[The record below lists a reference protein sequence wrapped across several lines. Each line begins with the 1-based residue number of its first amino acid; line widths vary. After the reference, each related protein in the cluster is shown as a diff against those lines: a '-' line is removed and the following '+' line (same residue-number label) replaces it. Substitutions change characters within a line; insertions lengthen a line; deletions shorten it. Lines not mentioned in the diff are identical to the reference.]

1 MTYTVGTSRLHRLH
15 PLVKL
20 VWLIGLTVA
29 VFRTPGATVPWLTV
43 GGVMVLLWCATV
55 PPWKLPGLRLWL
67 TLALVIVAAHV
78 AFVREGR
85 VVLGPVTAAGLEGG
99 LRVAGRLLAV
109 VRASHLFVKT
119 TDPSS
124 LAQTLMKAGLPVR
137 WGFALVTALRLVP
150 VFRVEAHHV
159 YRAQLVRGMPYDA
172 RGPRTWWLLL
182 RRWLLPLLV
191 SALRTAHALSLAM
204 EGRGFGLHPRRT
216 FRREVRLTCG
226 DVVAA
231 ALLIVLI
238 AAAEWSARHAG

>member
-1 MTYTVGTSRLHRLH
+1 MTYTVDTSRLHRLH

-20 VWLIGLTVA
+20 LWLIGLTVA
-29 VFRTPGATVPWLTV
+29 VFRTPVATVPWLTV
-43 GGVMVLLWCATV
+43 GGVMVLLWCASV
-55 PPWKLPGLRLWL
+55 PPWKLPGVRLWL
-67 TLALVIVAAHV
+67 ALALVIVGVHA

-85 VVLGPVTAAGLEGG
+85 AVLGPVTAAGLEGG

-109 VRASHLFVKT
+109 VLASHLFVKT

-124 LAQTLMKAGLPVR
+124 LAQALMKAGLPVR

-159 YRAQLVRGMPYDA
+159 YRAQLVRGMPYDTP
-172 RGPRTWWLLL
+172 GPRRWWLLL

-204 EGRGFGLHPRRT
+204 EGRGFGLYRRRT
-216 FRREVRLTCG
+216 FRRELRLTFG

-231 ALLIVLI
+231 ALLVAFI
-238 AAAEWSARHAG
+238 AVTEWLACHAA

>member
-1 MTYTVGTSRLHRLH
+1 MTDIAATSGVHRLH

-20 VWLIGLTVA
+20 VWLIGLTVT
-29 VFRTPGATVPWLTV
+29 VFRSPGATVPWLTA
-43 GGVMVLLWCATV
+43 GGVMVLLWCASV
-55 PPWKLPGLRLWL
+55 PPWRLPGLRMWL
-67 TLALVIVAAHV
+67 TLAVMIVAVHV
-78 AFVREGR
+78 AFIREGR

-99 LRVAGRLLAV
+99 LRVTGRLLAV
-109 VRASHLFVKT
+109 VLASHLFVKT

-124 LAQTLMKAGLPVR
+124 LAQALMKAGLPVR

-150 VFRVEAHHV
+150 VLRVEAHHV

-172 RGPRTWWLLL
+172 RGPRRWWLLL

-216 FRREVRLTCG
+216 FRREVRRTFG

-231 ALLIVLI
+231 ALLVMFI
-238 AAAEWSARHAG
+238 AAAEWLARHGG